1 MRGRAVWQLA
11 GPITRRPWVQIPF
24 SLFKHSVMAGCFLFM
39 VIYPTGLSRQDVS
52 WRKGDNMN
60 SFISWIGGKKL
71 LRKAILEQFPETG
84 TFDRY
89 IEVFGGAAWLLFYK
103 ESHAKM
109 EVYNDINGELV
120 NLFRIVKYHP
130 DALQKELDWILMSRE
145 QFFDALRVTSGLTD
159 VQRAAHFWVVI
170 RESFGANCHSFRAN
184 GRDMIK
190 AIELLREASVRLNQ
204 VVIEHLDFEHLFKTY
219 DRDSALFYL
228 DPPYYDAERYYP
240 DRFQPEDHTRLKTAL
255 DNIKG
260 RFILSYNDCPEI
272 RTLYEGYTMVEA
284 ERPDNLT
291 AQSQSKRYRELII
304 KNF

>member
-1 MRGRAVWQLA
+1 
-11 GPITRRPWVQIPF
+11 
-24 SLFKHSVMAGCFLFM
+24 M

-291 AQSQSKRYRELII
+291 AKSQSKRYRELII

>member
-1 MRGRAVWQLA
+1 
-11 GPITRRPWVQIPF
+11 
-24 SLFKHSVMAGCFLFM
+24 
-39 VIYPTGLSRQDVS
+39 
-52 WRKGDNMN
+52 MN

-71 LRKAILEQFPETG
+71 LRKTILEQFPESG

-109 EVYNDINGELV
+109 GVYNDINGELV

-190 AIELLREASVRLNQ
+190 AIELLREASARLNR
-204 VVIEHLDFEHLFKTY
+204 VVIEHLDFEHLIKKY
-219 DRDSALFYL
+219 DRPKALFYL
-228 DPPYYDAERYYP
+228 DPPYYDAEKYYP
-240 DRFQPEDHTRLKTAL
+240 DRFQPGDHIRLKESL
-255 DNIKG
+255 EHIKG

-272 RTLYEGYTMVEA
+272 RELYDGFDIIEA
-284 ERPDNLT
+284 ERNDNLV
-291 AQSQSKRYRELII
+291 SKNGGEKYKELII
-304 KNF
+304 KNY